1 MTDKTFITNEDG
13 QNLKDRFASLIKDT
27 KYFDVLV
34 GYFYSSGFKS
44 IYKSLEKTEK
54 IRILIGISTNKQ
66 TYDLISHGNLI
77 NEHKSHHQISQ
88 DFSILVKNEMEDS
101 PDNEDIEESIKKF
114 VDWVSN
120 KKIELRA
127 YPEETIHSK
136 LYIMT
141 FGDDDRDKGRVITG
155 SSNFTQ
161 NGLVS
166 NIEFNVELKNRS
178 DYEFAKSQFEKLWAK
193 GVDVSLDY
201 IETVQKNTWLREDIT
216 PYELYL
222 KFLYEYF
229 KEEINQENELNHKFR
244 PENFKELK
252 YQDHAVINAKRIIDE
267 YGGVF
272 ISDVVGLGKTYMGT
286 MLCQELGGRT
296 LVLAP
301 PHLIAESNQ
310 GSWEN
315 AFTDFGFRA
324 RDYKCRSIGILERII
339 EKQEH
344 HDFDNVLIDESHRFR
359 TEDTQTYTL
368 LSQICANKKVILVTA
383 TPYNNSPKDLLSQI
397 KLFQEVRNSTLPN
410 MPNIEGFF
418 KKLESNLKGIDR
430 QDDKETYL
438 KIVKENSKLIREKVL
453 KYLMVRRTRKE
464 ISEYYGDDLKSQNM
478 KFPEVADPQPVFYEF
493 NDLESKIFSETLEDL
508 TQKFSYA
515 RYSPILYLKDT
526 SGLGNLDRTSQT
538 NMTKFMKILL
548 IKRLESSFYAFKLT
562 IDRFI
567 SSYERFINQFHKG
580 EVYISKKYANKIYDY
595 IDQGNFEAIDELINK
610 DEAELYKSDQFTESF
625 IENLESDLAVLKVI
639 QNNWKKII
647 RDPKVIAF
655 KESLTNE
662 LPVKNGK
669 VLIFSE
675 SEETA
680 EYLSKELQ
688 TIYPNKILYF
698 SGKSSH
704 HDREVVLENFDA
716 NSKNSKDDYKLL
728 ITTDILAEGVNL
740 HRSNVVINYDI
751 PWNPTR
757 IMQRVGR
764 INRVD
769 TKHEEIHTYTFFPTD
784 ESDDQIKLKSS
795 AESKIAAFISLLGAD
810 AKLLT
815 DNEEIEAHNLF
826 IKLISKESLSGEDD
840 TENEIG
846 YLQEI
851 RKVRDENP
859 KLFQLIK
866 NLPKKCRA
874 ARKSN
879 SKNSLITYLRKGK
892 LHKFFIVS
900 KNEEPIEKDFI
911 EAAHIFKAVPTEQK
925 SIFSS
930 NYYDLLK
937 INSETLDKTLNEELK
952 EYVSKRGSQ
961 DNASKLIKILKAKN
975 IRNCEAFTDI
985 EVEYIDTV
993 ISKLDA
999 GALPKDLIKKILAVV
1014 SKNEMI
1020 LNPVKLFNALQGA
1033 IPFEFLAKNNKTTQ
1047 SKPHSN
1053 KQIILSQYFHFDA

>member
-13 QNLKDRFASLIKDT
+13 QSLKERFVSLIKDT

-34 GYFYSSGFKS
+34 GYFYTSGFKS
-44 IYKSLEKTEK
+44 IYKSLEPTEK
-54 IRILIGISTNKQ
+54 IRILIGISTNRQ
-66 TYDLISHGNLI
+66 TVELI
-77 NEHKSHHQISQ
+77 NQAKQIKSHHQIEQ
-88 DFSILVKNEMEDS
+88 EFSNLVKNELEES
-101 PDNEDIEESIKKF
+101 PDNIDTEESVKKF
-114 VDWVSN
+114 VEWISS

-141 FGDDDRDKGRVITG
+141 FGDTDRDKGRVITG

-166 NIEFNVELKNRS
+166 NIEFNVELKNVS

-193 GVDVSLDY
+193 GVDVSEKY
-201 IETVQKNTWLREDIT
+201 IETIQKDTWLKEDIT

-222 KFLYEYF
+222 KFLYEHF
-229 KEEINQENELNHKFR
+229 KEEINQEFELNHKFR
-244 PENFKELK
+244 PANFKELK

-272 ISDVVGLGKTYMGT
+272 LSDVVGLGKTYMGT
-286 MLCQELGGRT
+286 MLCQELNGRT
-296 LVLAP
+296 LILAP
-301 PHLIAESNQ
+301 PHLIDEKNQ

-315 AFTDFGFRA
+315 AFHDFGFRA
-324 RDYKCRSIGILERII
+324 RDYKCRSIGILDRII
-339 EKQEH
+339 ERKEH
-344 HDFDNVLIDESHRFR
+344 LEFENILIDESHRFR
-359 TEDTQTYTL
+359 TEDTQTYAL
-368 LSQICANKKVILVTA
+368 LSQICAGKKVILVTA

-397 KLFQEVRNSTLPN
+397 KLFQEVRDSTLPN
-410 MPNIEGFF
+410 MPDIESFF
-418 KKLESNLKGIDR
+418 KRLEGKLKGLDR
-430 QDDKETYL
+430 QNDKEEYL
-438 KIVKENSKLIREKVL
+438 RIVKENSKLIREKVL

-464 ISEYYGDDLKSQNM
+464 IMEYYGEDLTSQNM
-478 KFPEVADPQPVFYEF
+478 KFPNVAEPRPVFYEF
-493 NDLESKIFSETLEDL
+493 NELESQIFSETLKDL
-508 TQKFSYA
+508 TQNFTYA

-526 SGLGNLDRTSQT
+526 SALGNLDRMSQT

-567 SSYERFINQFHKG
+567 SSYTRFIDQYNKG

-595 IDQGNFEAIDELINK
+595 IDQGNFEAIDELINEDK
-610 DEAELYKSDQFTESF
+610 ADLYKSDQFTSSF
-625 IENLESDLAVLKVI
+625 IENLEADLKVLKVI
-639 QNNWKKII
+639 QANWKKIT

-655 KESLTNE
+655 KEQLTKE
-662 LPVKNGK
+662 SPVTQGK

-680 EYLSKELQ
+680 GYLAKELQ
-688 TIYPNKILYF
+688 DVYPNKILYF

-704 HDREVVLENFDA
+704 QDREVVLENFDA
-716 NSKNSKDDYKLL
+716 NSRNPKNDFKLL

-769 TKHEEIHTYTFFPTD
+769 TKHDEIYTYTFFPTD

-795 AESKIAAFISLLGAD
+795 AESKIAAFIALLGAD

-826 IKLISKESLSGEDD
+826 IKLISKESLEGDEETNS
-840 TENEIG
+840 EIG

-859 KLFQLIK
+859 KLFQQIK
-866 NLPKKCRA
+866 QLPKKCRA
-874 ARKSN
+874 SRKSN
-879 SKNSLITYLRKGK
+879 QPDGLITYLRKGR
-892 LHKFFIVS
+892 LHKFFFVQGS
-900 KNEEPIEKDFI
+900 TDPEEKDFI
-911 EAAHIFKAVPTEQK
+911 EAASLLKADLNVPRSTFTK
-925 SIFSS
+925 
-930 NYYDLLK
+930 NYYELLEK
-937 INSETLDKTLNEELK
+937 NISILDKTLEEDLS
-952 EYVSKRGSQ
+952 EYKSKRGSQ
-961 DNASKLIKILKAKN
+961 DNATKLIKLLRAKN
-975 IRNCEAFTDI
+975 IRGCEAFTENDD
-985 EVEYIDTV
+985 EYIDKV
-993 ISKLDA
+993 IMKLEA
-999 GALPKDLIKKILAVV
+999 GALPKAVIKKTLEAVTQ
-1014 SKNEMI
+1014 NEMI
-1020 LNPVKLFNALQGA
+1020 LNPVKLLNSLKNN
-1033 IPFEFLAKNNKTTQ
+1033 IPSEFLTKNEKIVDSFISDQ
-1047 SKPHSN
+1047 
-1053 KQIILSQYFHFDA
+1053 KQVILSEFFKSIN